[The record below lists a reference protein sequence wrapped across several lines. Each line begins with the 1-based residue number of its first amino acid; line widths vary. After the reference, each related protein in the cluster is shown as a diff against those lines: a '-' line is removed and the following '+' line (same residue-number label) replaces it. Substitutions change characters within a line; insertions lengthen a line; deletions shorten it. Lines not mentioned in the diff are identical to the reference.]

1 MSDPR
6 PVVDQVGH
14 DLINRSQVHDLVVE
28 FYREV
33 VMDELLE
40 PVFSDVAEV
49 DWTLHIPRL
58 VDYWCGILLG
68 AGRPGVSTTAVH
80 RHLHDQAPIRPE
92 HCDRW
97 YSMWVRCVR
106 ARWNGPRAD
115 LAVSHAAVLMSGMAK
130 HVFGYAW
137 SPPDAAT

>member
-1 MSDPR
+1 MSDPT
-6 PVVDQVGH
+6 VADAQVRH
-14 DLINRSQVHDLVVE
+14 DLTTRSQVHDLVVE

-49 DWTLHIPRL
+49 DWTIHMPRL

-68 AGRPGVSTTAVH
+68 ATRPRVSTTVVH
-80 RHLHDQAPIRPE
+80 RRLHEQAPIRPE

-97 YSMWVRCVR
+97 YSMWTRCVR
-106 ARWNGPRAD
+106 ASWSGPHAD
-115 LAVSHAAVLMSGMAK
+115 LAVSHAATLMAGMAK
-130 HVFGYAW
+130 HVFGFAW
-137 SPPDAAT
+137 TPPAD